1 MEVAK
6 MLHDIERCITLIDN
20 HIPEITKIMENHTG
34 EKIHMTN
41 VIQELLKR
49 AQAEQMS
56 HKIINDFS
64 TCKDVSLE
72 ENNFYSVEDIHSMV
86 ELISWIRNNITASA
100 VTDENDAKMAS
111 LGAKEVKSELSAI
124 LKKHHSEVS
133 DKTRSFREENEK
145 RKR

>member
-34 EKIHMTN
+34 EKVHMTN

-64 TCKDVSLE
+64 TCKDGSLE
-72 ENNFYSVEDIHSMV
+72 ENDFYSVEDIHSMV

-111 LGAKEVKSELSAI
+111 LGAREVQQS
-124 LKKHHSEVS
+124 LKTLLKIQA
-133 DKTRSFREENEK
+133 DMRSKATN
-145 RKR
+145 